1 MNNVYERAKVYS
13 ALGDPR
19 RLEIVDELS
28 LSDRTPNELIQ
39 KFEIP
44 SALLAHHLDVLEGAG
59 LIRRIASSADKRKRF
74 VQIVR
79 KNLPII
85 PQFAIPKSV
94 IFVCRQNSARSQLAE
109 ALWRLHLGPNVASAG
124 TSPAREVHPLTRK
137 IAALH
142 QLDVDNASPR
152 RFEPSAINEQTIITV
167 CDQSYEELKP
177 PFRHFHWSIT
187 DPAEAN
193 TLDAFQQTIHDLSE
207 RLRSLVNT

>member
-1 MNNVYERAKVYS
+1 MDGVLDRARIFS

-28 LSDRTPNELIQ
+28 MSDRTPNELIQ

-79 KNLPII
+79 RNLPII

-109 ALWRLHLGPNVASAG
+109 ALWRLHIGPNVASAG
-124 TSPAREVHPLTRK
+124 TTPALDVHPLTRK

-152 RFEPSAINEQTIITV
+152 RFEPSAIKEQTIITV

-177 PFRHFHWSIT
+177 PFRHFHWSIA

-193 TLDAFQQTIHDLSE
+193 TLDAFEQTINDLGE

>member
-44 SALLAHHLDVLEGAG
+44 SALLAHHLDVLESAG

-79 KNLPII
+79 DNLPII

-142 QLDVDNASPR
+142 QLDVDNASPQ

>member
-1 MNNVYERAKVYS
+1 MKNVYERAKVYS

-152 RFEPSAINEQTIITV
+152 KFQPSAINEQTIITV

-193 TLDAFQQTIHDLSE
+193 TLDAFEQTIHDLSE

>member
-1 MNNVYERAKVYS
+1 MDSVFDRARIFS

-28 LSDRTPNELIQ
+28 MSDRTPNELIQ

-44 SALLAHHLDVLEGAG
+44 SALLAHHLDVLEDAG

-79 KNLPII
+79 NNLPNI
-85 PQFAIPKSV
+85 PRFAIPKSV

-124 TSPAREVHPLTRK
+124 TKPAIDVHPLTRK
-137 IAALH
+137 IAAL
-142 QLDVDNASPR
+142 Q
-152 RFEPSAINEQTIITV
+152 
-167 CDQSYEELKP
+167 
-177 PFRHFHWSIT
+177 W
-187 DPAEAN
+187 
-193 TLDAFQQTIHDLSE
+193 
-207 RLRSLVNT
+207 

>member
-152 RFEPSAINEQTIITV
+152 KFQPSAINEQTIITV

-193 TLDAFQQTIHDLSE
+193 TLDAFEQTIHDLSE